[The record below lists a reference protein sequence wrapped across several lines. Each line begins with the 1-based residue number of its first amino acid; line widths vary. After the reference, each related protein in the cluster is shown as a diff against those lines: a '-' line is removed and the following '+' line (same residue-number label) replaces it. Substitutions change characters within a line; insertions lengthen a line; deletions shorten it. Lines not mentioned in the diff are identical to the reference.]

1 MGFNGQCL
9 SYQDLVGVQLAQLGI
24 SVLDQKSIFDHMAYQ
39 PIKECFKNNRVF
51 FRKGAYAEELVKI
64 TEALVQAAHDVPSAV
79 EMQVRS

>member
-1 MGFNGQCL
+1 MDHAARHHNL
-9 SYQDLVGVQLAQLGI
+9 SKKGTDLLTF
-24 SVLDQKSIFDHMAYQ
+24 KSIFDHMAYQ

-51 FRKGAYAEELVKI
+51 FRKGAYLEELVKI